1 MSSAKS
7 PTSTE
12 SIVFAGRARI
22 LGTNINTDDVVPGR
36 YLNTTDPQELSSH
49 LFEDFSPELG
59 RSLQAGDII
68 VAGANFGCGSSREH
82 APIALKARGVQC
94 VVADSFARIFFRN
107 SLNIGLPIL
116 ECPGAVA
123 ACKDGQTV
131 HVDVTA
137 GKVTVSAVGAVGA
150 GEGRTL
156 EATPF
161 PQFMRDLI
169 AAGGLINYVS
179 ARLAAE
185 GGQGEGQGK
194 A

>member
-1 MSSAKS
+1 MSA
-7 PTSTE
+7 E
-12 SIVFAGRARI
+12 SIVFAGPARV
-22 LGTNINTDDVVPGR
+22 LGHNINTDDVVPGR
-36 YLNTTDPQELSSH
+36 YLNTTDPAELSSH

-59 RSLQAGDII
+59 RTLRAGDII

-116 ECPGAVA
+116 ECPGAAA
-123 ACKDGQTV
+123 ACKDGDAV
-131 HVDVTA
+131 CVDVTA
-137 GKVTVSAVGAVGA
+137 GRVIIGA
-150 GEGRTL
+150 GGPTL

-169 AAGGLINYVS
+169 SSGGLINYVA
-179 ARLAAE
+179 ARLAAA
-185 GGQGEGQGK
+185 GQGEGQGK